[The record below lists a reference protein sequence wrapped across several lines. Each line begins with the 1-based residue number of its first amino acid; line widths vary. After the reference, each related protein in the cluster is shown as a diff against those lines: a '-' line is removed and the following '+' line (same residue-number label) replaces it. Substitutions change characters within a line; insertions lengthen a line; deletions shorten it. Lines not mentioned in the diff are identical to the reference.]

1 VRVLGI
7 RSFTITKDFI
17 IKLKSVWLKLNI
29 IECINMEDVRQL
41 MEMIDCNVK
50 SFPEGDYLK
59 MCDNIKNIFEVVKT
73 RQDDDSDDDGAI
85 DFTYEEEEEDL
96 DLPYVIVENTDPLN
110 IVPLGRSI
118 IDLDLQRTQIHQEY
132 TSITDHLRE
141 ASRIFKGLK
150 MRRNI
155 TARVRYEAVKQ
166 FCDVRMLHVS
176 EYTLHAVKTQYPQYT
191 FPDERAFFYDF
202 LISHNERVRDQMYDL
217 SNQINI
223 LKVKRDECVERYHE
237 CQ

>member
-1 VRVLGI
+1 
-7 RSFTITKDFI
+7 
-17 IKLKSVWLKLNI
+17 
-29 IECINMEDVRQL
+29 MEDVRQL

-59 MCDNIKNIFEVVKT
+59 MCDNIRNIFEVVKT
-73 RQDDDSDDDGAI
+73 RQDDDSDDDSAI
-85 DFTYEEEEEDL
+85 DFTYEDEEEDL

-141 ASRIFKGLK
+141 ASRMFKGLK

>member
-1 VRVLGI
+1 
-7 RSFTITKDFI
+7 
-17 IKLKSVWLKLNI
+17 
-29 IECINMEDVRQL
+29 MEDVRQL

-73 RQDDDSDDDGAI
+73 RQDDDSDADSAI
-85 DFTYEEEEEDL
+85 DFTYEDEEDEYNAP
-96 DLPYVIVENTDPLN
+96 DLPYVIVEHTDPLD
-110 IVPLGRSI
+110 IAPPGRSI
-118 IDLDLQRTQIHQEY
+118 VDLDLQRIQIHQEY
-132 TSITDHLRE
+132 TSITDHLHQATRM
-141 ASRIFKGLK
+141 FKRLK
-150 MRRNI
+150 LRRNI
-155 TARVRYEAVKQ
+155 TARVKYEAVKQ

-176 EYTLHAVKTQYPQYT
+176 EYTLHAVKTHYPQYT

-202 LISHNERVRDQMYDL
+202 LLQHNESVRDQMYDL

-223 LKVKRDECVERYHE
+223 LKVKQEECVQRYHE

>member
-1 VRVLGI
+1 
-7 RSFTITKDFI
+7 
-17 IKLKSVWLKLNI
+17 
-29 IECINMEDVRQL
+29 MEDIRQL
-41 MEMIDCNVK
+41 MEMIDYNVK
-50 SFPEGDYLK
+50 SFSEGDYLK
-59 MCDNIKNIFEVVKT
+59 MCDNIKNIFDVVKT
-73 RQDDDSDDDGAI
+73 RHDSDSDSDSDSAI
-85 DFTYEEEEEDL
+85 DFTYEDDEDAL
-96 DLPYVIVENTDPLN
+96 NLPYVIVEHTDPLN
-110 IVPLGRSI
+110 IAPPGRSI
-118 IDLDLQRTQIHQEY
+118 IDLELQRTQIHQEY
-132 TSITDHLRE
+132 TSITDHLRQ
-141 ASRIFKGLK
+141 ATRMFKGLK

-223 LKVKRDECVERYHE
+223 LKVKQDECVERYHE

>member
-1 VRVLGI
+1 
-7 RSFTITKDFI
+7 
-17 IKLKSVWLKLNI
+17 
-29 IECINMEDVRQL
+29 MEDIRQL
-41 MEMIDCNVK
+41 MEMIDYNVK
-50 SFPEGDYLK
+50 SFSEGDYLK
-59 MCDNIKNIFEVVKT
+59 MCDNIKNIFDVVKT
-73 RQDDDSDDDGAI
+73 RHDSDSDSDSAI
-85 DFTYEEEEEDL
+85 DFTYEDDEDAL
-96 DLPYVIVENTDPLN
+96 NLPYVIVEHTDPLN
-110 IVPLGRSI
+110 IAPPGRSI
-118 IDLDLQRTQIHQEY
+118 IDLELQRTQIHQEY
-132 TSITDHLRE
+132 TSITDHLRQ
-141 ASRIFKGLK
+141 ATRIFKRLK

-176 EYTLHAVKTQYPQYT
+176 EYTLHAVKTHYPQYT

-223 LKVKRDECVERYHE
+223 LKAKQDECVERYHE

>member
-1 VRVLGI
+1 
-7 RSFTITKDFI
+7 
-17 IKLKSVWLKLNI
+17 
-29 IECINMEDVRQL
+29 MEDIRQL
-41 MEMIDCNVK
+41 MEMIDYNVK
-50 SFPEGDYLK
+50 SFSEGDYLK
-59 MCDNIKNIFEVVKT
+59 MCDNIKNIFDVVKT
-73 RQDDDSDDDGAI
+73 RHDSDSDSDSAI
-85 DFTYEEEEEDL
+85 DFTYEDDEDAL
-96 DLPYVIVENTDPLN
+96 NLPYVIVEHTDPLN
-110 IVPLGRSI
+110 IAPPGRSI
-118 IDLDLQRTQIHQEY
+118 IDLELQRTQIHQEY
-132 TSITDHLRE
+132 TSITDHLRQ
-141 ASRIFKGLK
+141 ATRIFKRLK

-223 LKVKRDECVERYHE
+223 LKVKQDECVERYHE

>member
-1 VRVLGI
+1 
-7 RSFTITKDFI
+7 
-17 IKLKSVWLKLNI
+17 
-29 IECINMEDVRQL
+29 MEDVRQL

-73 RQDDDSDDDGAI
+73 RQDDDSDDDSAI
-85 DFTYEEEEEDL
+85 DFTYEDEEDEYNAP
-96 DLPYVIVENTDPLN
+96 DLPYVIVEHTDPLN
-110 IVPLGRSI
+110 IALPGRSI
-118 IDLDLQRTQIHQEY
+118 VDLDLQRIQIHQEY
-132 TSITDHLRE
+132 TSITDHLHQATRM
-141 ASRIFKGLK
+141 FKRLK
-150 MRRNI
+150 LRRNI
-155 TARVRYEAVKQ
+155 TARVKYEAVKQ

-176 EYTLHAVKTQYPQYT
+176 EYTLHAVKTHYPQYT

-202 LISHNERVRDQMYDL
+202 LLQHNESVRDQMYDL

-223 LKVKRDECVERYHE
+223 LKVKQEECVQRYHE

>member
-1 VRVLGI
+1 
-7 RSFTITKDFI
+7 
-17 IKLKSVWLKLNI
+17 
-29 IECINMEDVRQL
+29 MEDVRQL

>member
-1 VRVLGI
+1 
-7 RSFTITKDFI
+7 
-17 IKLKSVWLKLNI
+17 
-29 IECINMEDVRQL
+29 MEDIRQL

>member
-1 VRVLGI
+1 
-7 RSFTITKDFI
+7 
-17 IKLKSVWLKLNI
+17 
-29 IECINMEDVRQL
+29 MEDIRQL
-41 MEMIDCNVK
+41 MEMIDYNVK
-50 SFPEGDYLK
+50 SFSEGDYLK
-59 MCDNIKNIFEVVKT
+59 MCDNIKNIFDVVKT
-73 RQDDDSDDDGAI
+73 RHDSDSDSDSAI
-85 DFTYEEEEEDL
+85 DFPYEDDEDAL
-96 DLPYVIVENTDPLN
+96 NLPYVIVEPTDPLN
-110 IVPLGRSI
+110 IAPPGRSI
-118 IDLDLQRTQIHQEY
+118 IDLELQRTQIHQEY
-132 TSITDHLRE
+132 TSITDHLRQ
-141 ASRIFKGLK
+141 ATRMFKGLK

-223 LKVKRDECVERYHE
+223 LKVKQDECVERYHE

>member
-1 VRVLGI
+1 
-7 RSFTITKDFI
+7 
-17 IKLKSVWLKLNI
+17 
-29 IECINMEDVRQL
+29 MEDIRQL
-41 MEMIDCNVK
+41 MEMIDYNVK
-50 SFPEGDYLK
+50 SFSEGDYLK
-59 MCDNIKNIFEVVKT
+59 MCDNIKNIFDVVKT
-73 RQDDDSDDDGAI
+73 RHDSDSDSDSAI
-85 DFTYEEEEEDL
+85 DFTYEDDEDAL
-96 DLPYVIVENTDPLN
+96 NLPYVIVEHTDPLN
-110 IVPLGRSI
+110 IAPPGRSI
-118 IDLDLQRTQIHQEY
+118 IDLELQRTQIHQEY
-132 TSITDHLRE
+132 TSITDHLRQ
-141 ASRIFKGLK
+141 ATRIFKRLK

-176 EYTLHAVKTQYPQYT
+176 EYTLHAVKTHYPQYT

-223 LKVKRDECVERYHE
+223 LKVKQDECVERYHE

>member
-1 VRVLGI
+1 
-7 RSFTITKDFI
+7 
-17 IKLKSVWLKLNI
+17 
-29 IECINMEDVRQL
+29 MEDIRQL
-41 MEMIDCNVK
+41 MEMIDYNVK
-50 SFPEGDYLK
+50 SFSEGDYLK
-59 MCDNIKNIFEVVKT
+59 MCDNIKNIFDVVKT
-73 RQDDDSDDDGAI
+73 RHDSDSDSDSAI
-85 DFTYEEEEEDL
+85 DFTYEDDEDAL
-96 DLPYVIVENTDPLN
+96 NLPYVIVEHTDPLN
-110 IVPLGRSI
+110 IAPPGRSI
-118 IDLDLQRTQIHQEY
+118 IDLELQRTQIHQEY
-132 TSITDHLRE
+132 TSITDHLRQ
-141 ASRIFKGLK
+141 ATRMFKGLK

-223 LKVKRDECVERYHE
+223 LKVKQDECVERYHE